1 MNVKLISSEKWS
13 GGLRP
18 DSYYGFWMR
27 RPAVQKRHD
36 LQSGQIGLSGLKRN
50 IKAPLPEPVIIP
62 TILTSKFLIGLLELI
77 YLVSSQ
83 SLFRMLKI
91 ISSDYWR
98 SGQIYCFYYP
108 RSPSCHGY
116 GKSPTTDKLTI
127 IFNQK
132 LA

>member
-62 TILTSKFLIGLLELI
+62 TILTSKFL
-77 YLVSSQ
+77 SSR
-83 SLFRMLKI
+83 FV
-91 ISSDYWR
+91 
-98 SGQIYCFYYP
+98 
-108 RSPSCHGY
+108 
-116 GKSPTTDKLTI
+116 
-127 IFNQK
+127 
-132 LA
+132 